1 MARINPEIIKWARD
15 TAGLD
20 PADAANKL
28 GLKVARGIAAEDRLL
43 AIEAGDLQPTR
54 RILSKMSK
62 LYRRP
67 LLIFY
72 MSAPPRPGERGKD
85 FRTLPAEYSRS
96 ADALVD
102 ALVRDITARQQIT
115 RAILLDEEDALE
127 LPFVGSMTIRN
138 RPEQVLASI
147 CEKLGLEIVQYRNR
161 RAGDKNSLSGFNY
174 LRRQAEKAGVFVLL
188 IGNLGS
194 HHTSLDV
201 EVFRG
206 FALADKIAPFVV
218 INDQDSETSWSFT
231 LLHELA
237 HIWLGQTGVS
247 GDNASAAVEQFCN
260 EVAGEFLI
268 PKGEIREIEN
278 FRQLSFEDL
287 VARIGILAEEK
298 NVSMSIRTGAM
309 APQDTR
315 RVIVDTTVQ
324 PKNVMF
330 PTDAKLLNRA
340 REKLVT
346 LAKKVGLDLRQS
358 YTRVGKFALIKHQR
372 YAHAKQFKRAGKSL
386 RKLKTYLGRTIRDI
400 GRQIAGDEQLQDI
413 FRHPLH
419 LAGRVLS
426 QKQKQ
431 VAKKSLPSTGS
442 KVYSLHAPEVECIG
456 KGKAHK
462 PYEFGVKVSIATTL
476 QRSKGG
482 LFALHA
488 KALPGNPYDGHTLAT
503 VIPEM
508 EAMIGNDIDRLLA
521 DAGYRGH
528 NAPLSHMFKV
538 YTTGQKRRMT
548 PAIKR
553 EMRRRAAV
561 EPVIGHI
568 KNEHRMERNYLA
580 GTQGD
585 AINAILAAAGYNFRL
600 LLTWLRLLLR
610 LLLVMFF
617 GAIRP
622 LRA

>member
-1 MARINPEIIKWARD
+1 MKPRERRETGAQDMFRSRLDQIINLKHELVTLAKTVSWSFIEGKCGEVYADGPGMPPLPTRLM
-15 TAGLD
+15 AGL
-20 PADAANKL
+20 
-28 GLKVARGIAAEDRLL
+28 
-43 AIEAGDLQPTR
+43 
-54 RILSKMSK
+54 
-62 LYRRP
+62 
-67 LLIFY
+67 
-72 MSAPPRPGERGKD
+72 
-85 FRTLPAEYSRS
+85 
-96 ADALVD
+96 
-102 ALVRDITARQQIT
+102 
-115 RAILLDEEDALE
+115 AILKYTFDLSDEELCDRWVENPYFQYFCGEEFFLHE
-127 LPFVGSMTIRN
+127 LPFDRSSLTRWRQRMGEDRVTALLQ
-138 RPEQVLASI
+138 E
-147 CEKLGLEIVQYRNR
+147 
-161 RAGDKNSLSGFNY
+161 SLS
-174 LRRQAEKAGVFVLL
+174 
-188 IGNLGS
+188 
-194 HHTSLDV
+194 
-201 EVFRG
+201 
-206 FALADKIAPFVV
+206 
-218 INDQDSETSWSFT
+218 
-231 LLHELA
+231 
-237 HIWLGQTGVS
+237 
-247 GDNASAAVEQFCN
+247 
-260 EVAGEFLI
+260 VA
-268 PKGEIREIEN
+268 
-278 FRQLSFEDL
+278 
-287 VARIGILAEEK
+287 
-298 NVSMSIRTGAM
+298 IRTGAM
-309 APQDTR
+309 APSDTR

-330 PTDAKLLNRA
+330 PTDAKLLHRA
-340 REKLVT
+340 QSKLVA
-346 LAKKVGLDLRQS
+346 LARKTGLDLRQS

-372 YAHAKQFKRAGKSL
+372 YAHAKQFKRAGKAL

-400 GRQIAGDEQLQDI
+400 GRQIADDEQLQDI
-413 FRHPLH
+413 FRAPLH
-419 LAGRVLS
+419 LAWRVLN

-431 VAKKSLPSTGS
+431 QGK

-482 LFALHA
+482 QFALHA

-561 EPVIGHI
+561 EPLIGHI

-600 LLTWLRLLLR
+600 LLTWMRLLLR
-610 LLLVMFF
+610 LMLVMFF

-622 LRA
+622 LHA